1 MTASPIQVR
10 LPEWARSFVERRA
23 LDLNTTKTAVII
35 EAIGSLQAGEVEEL
49 SREGYQ
55 EMGALLF
62 AQVESAVAV
71 DNETLPEW

>member
-1 MTASPIQVR
+1 MAASPIQVR

-35 EAIGSLQAGEVEEL
+35 EAIGCLRAGEVEEL

-55 EMGALLF
+55 EMGAFLLRE
-62 AQVESAVAV
+62 AESGVAV